1 MEAMSKFEDLLFDL
15 SNDFTIYTQ
24 LFTEDESVEVL
35 NDFSPLIFGNYQ
47 KVLIASIFSKIARL
61 LDPAKTGKDKNLS
74 LDYFVEKYELLEEKE
89 VIDELS
95 YIKDFYKNSNLKKYR
110 NKVLSHNDASLAYRG
125 ESISL
130 KIEAPDVES
139 LIELIG
145 NLFFLIKYKSGVS
158 DVNAAID
165 PLITLPFDKDGAAFI
180 HKLKLAYNKPIKQD

>member
-1 MEAMSKFEDLLFDL
+1 MLAFAASVICIGAFMEAMSTFEDLLFDI

-24 LFTEDESVEVL
+24 SFMEDESVKIL
-35 NDFSPLIFGNYQ
+35 NDFNPLIFGNYQ
-47 KVLIASIFSKIARL
+47 KVR
-61 LDPAKTGKDKNLS
+61 DKLN
-74 LDYFVEKYELLEEKE
+74 F
-89 VIDELS
+89 
-95 YIKDFYKNSNLKKYR
+95 IKDFYKNSNLKKYH

-130 KIEAPDVES
+130 KIKAPDVES

-165 PLITLPFDKDGAAFI
+165 PLITLPFDKNGAAFI
-180 HKLKLAYNKPIKQD
+180 NKPIKQD

>member
-35 NDFSPLIFGNYQ
+35 NDFNPLIFGNYQ
-47 KVLIASIFSKIARL
+47 KVLIVSIFSKIARL

-74 LDYFVEKYELLEEKE
+74 LDYFVEKYELNEEQD

-95 YIKDFYKNSNLKKYR
+95 YIKNFYKNSNLKKYR
-110 NKVLSHNDASLAYRG
+110 NKVLSHNDASLALRG

-130 KIEAPDVES
+130 KVEAPDVES
-139 LIELIG
+139 MIELIG

-158 DVNAAID
+158 DVNRAID
-165 PLITLPFDKDGAAFI
+165 PLITLPFDKDGVAFI
-180 HKLKLAYNKPIKQD
+180 HKLKLAYNK